1 MKNHLRRLHACISYT
16 NYKTKKLQKDL
27 EIGELMEMGDEVVE
41 VPQDVSMNKKDQLD
55 TNVMPVTK
63 NFRKN
68 QDLDKHMEAKHSEKQ
83 CSYCDRMCDNEEEL
97 IKHHIECIDTGVQS
111 VSYQKCDN
119 KFTKF
124 AMRRH

>member
-16 NYKTKKLQKDL
+16 NYKTTKLQKDF

-63 NFRKN
+63 I
-68 QDLDKHMEAKHSEKQ
+68 SEKIRILTSIWRLNIQ
-83 CSYCDRMCDNEEEL
+83 KSSVV
-97 IKHHIECIDTGVQS
+97 IVIECVTM
-111 VSYQKCDN
+111 KKN
-119 KFTKF
+119 L
-124 AMRRH
+124 